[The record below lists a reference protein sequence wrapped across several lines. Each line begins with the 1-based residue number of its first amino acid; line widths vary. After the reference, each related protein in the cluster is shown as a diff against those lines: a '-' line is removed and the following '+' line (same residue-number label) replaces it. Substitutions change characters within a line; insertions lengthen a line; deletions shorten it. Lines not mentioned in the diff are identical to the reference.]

1 MKCPGWQTGRGWEA
15 LGRKPRD
22 CAAPA
27 HLARCA
33 NMCTARYIFV
43 LRDVSLYREVV
54 WIVPGRV
61 LDTPHVSRFAVW
73 VFAIRSLRRVRSPGQ
88 VRKYVYSQIHICTA
102 RYNFVPGGSMV
113 SIQTRVGH
121 TRFAVWVFAI
131 RSLRRD
137 RSAGQVRKYV
147 YHEIEVRTRGF

>member
-1 MKCPGWQTGRGWEA
+1 MPCLADGAGLGSPGAKAARLRRTRSPGQV
-15 LGRKPRD
+15 RKYVYRQIYI
-22 CAAPA
+22 
-27 HLARCA
+27 
-33 NMCTARYIFV
+33 CTARYKF
-43 LRDVSLYREVV
+43 
-54 WIVPGRV
+54 VPGGCM
-61 LDTPHVSRFAVW
+61 VSTSTRLGHTRFAVW
-73 VFAIRSLRRVRSPGQ
+73 VFAIRSLRRTHSPGQ